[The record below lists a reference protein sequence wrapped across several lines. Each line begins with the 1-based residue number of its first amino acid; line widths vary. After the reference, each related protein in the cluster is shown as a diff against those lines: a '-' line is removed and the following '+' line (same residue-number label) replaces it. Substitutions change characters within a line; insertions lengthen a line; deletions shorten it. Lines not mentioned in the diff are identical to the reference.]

1 MEKLAR
7 ALDVIDSTARKLD
20 EASIDLSGN
29 IASTADSEAKRLE
42 REIGK
47 LLEAALAELE
57 KMLSSAEEELERETK
72 SRVESA
78 KRELRESAERN
89 WGKGV
94 EAFLSELESLLGG

>member
-1 MEKLAR
+1 MLSVEKLAR

-57 KMLSSAEEELERETK
+57 RCFPALRRSSRGRLSR
-72 SRVESA
+72 
-78 KRELRESAERN
+78 
-89 WGKGV
+89 G
-94 EAFLSELESLLGG
+94 